1 MTHACNYRL
10 QADREQ
16 AEFEAEWEELGQM
29 VEQDRRM
36 KSFMAQVSE
45 WVSRSQKERSYLAY
59 LVTQERAK
67 VTSHGQRGEQRTAAE
82 EAQQLQ
88 RKARTGARGVAR
100 EGSPPCASAP
110 CSLPLTPPLA
120 LSLARSSRA
129 AGALPRRAHTSV
141 RTRRWRRCS
150 LTRRPSPRSR

>member
-100 EGSPPCASAP
+100 EGSPP
-110 CSLPLTPPLA
+110 
-120 LSLARSSRA
+120 
-129 AGALPRRAHTSV
+129 
-141 RTRRWRRCS
+141 
-150 LTRRPSPRSR
+150 SP